1 MTHKLFATCRF
12 GLEAVVASELKNL
25 GIPVE
30 ATRDA
35 KVSFCGGSVEIAR
48 ANLFLRTAER
58 VFLEAGSF
66 FADTFDALYEGTKA
80 LAWEGYIP
88 KDAKI
93 IVKGKQARSKL
104 HSVSDVQSIV
114 KKAIVDRLAP
124 RYGLIRLPETGK
136 AVIVEA
142 GLLLDNAVLALDS
155 SGAGLARR
163 GYHTL
168 NVQAPLS
175 ETLAAALVLLS
186 RWDKETPL
194 WDPFCGSGTI
204 PIEAQMIAMDI
215 APGLNREFAY
225 YEWDFLEKKARAL
238 ANEEARERQSKGKAA
253 RVFGSDIDE
262 RALGVAKTHAKQAG
276 VKGISFKKMDVSA
289 FKPDGK
295 PVVVCNPPYGERLGS
310 KAEAERLFRDMGKAF
325 RAADLESV
333 NVLCAHTGFERFY
346 GQRATKRRNLYNSGL
361 KCQLFRFE

>member
-1 MTHKLFATCRF
+1 MTYNLFATCRF
-12 GLEAVVASELKNL
+12 GLESVVASELKRL
-25 GIPVE
+25 GIPVQ

-35 KVSFCGGSVEIAR
+35 KVSFRGGSVEIAR

-58 VFLEAGSF
+58 VFLEAGSYN
-66 FADTFDALYEGTKA
+66 ADTFDALYEGAKA
-80 LAWEGYIP
+80 LAWEEFIP

-124 RYGLIRLPETGK
+124 RCGLNRLPETGK
-136 AVIVEA
+136 TVIVEA
-142 GLLLDNAVLALDS
+142 GLLLDNAVLSLDA

-225 YEWDFLEKKARAL
+225 YEWAFLDKKARAL
-238 ANEEARERQSKGKAA
+238 AMEEALERKSKGAA
-253 RVFGSDIDE
+253 AKVFGSDIDE
-262 RALGVAKTHAKQAG
+262 RALRVAKTHAKQAG
-276 VKGISFKKMDVSA
+276 VKGISFRKMDIKA
-289 FKPDGK
+289 FRPEGK

-310 KAEAERLFRDMGKAF
+310 KSEAEKLFREMGKAL
-325 RAADLESV
+325 READLASV
-333 NVLCAHTGFERFY
+333 NVLCAHAGFERFY
-346 GQRATKRRNLYNSGL
+346 GQRAAKKRNLYNSGL
-361 KCQLFRFE
+361 KCQYYRFE

>member
-1 MTHKLFATCRF
+1 MHKLFATCRF
-12 GLEAVVASELKNL
+12 GLESTVASELKRL
-25 GIPVE
+25 GVKDLQ
-30 ATRDA
+30 TRDA
-35 KVSFCGGSVEIAR
+35 RVSFCGGALEIAR

-66 FADTFDALYEGTKA
+66 EADTFDALYEGTKA
-80 LAWEGYIP
+80 IAWEDYIP
-88 KDAKI
+88 KDAKV

-124 RYGLIRLPETGK
+124 RFGLVRLPETGK
-136 AVIVEA
+136 TVIVEA
-142 GLLLDNAVLALDS
+142 GLLLDIATLALDS

-186 RWDKETPL
+186 RWDCETPL

-204 PIEAQMIAMDI
+204 PIEAQMIAMGI
-215 APGLNREFAY
+215 APGLNRDFAY
-225 YEWDFLEKKARAL
+225 YEWDFLDKKARAM
-238 ANEEARERQSKGKAA
+238 AEDEAMERRTRGNKA
-253 RVFGSDIDE
+253 RVTGSDIDE
-262 RALGVAKTHAKQAG
+262 KALAVAKAHAKRAG
-276 VKGISFKKMDVSA
+276 VQVSFKKLDVAA
-289 FKPDGK
+289 FKPAEK
-295 PVVVCNPPYGERLGS
+295 SIVICNPPYGERLGS
-310 KAEAERLFRDMGKAF
+310 KAEAEKLFRAMGKAF
-325 RAADLESV
+325 RAAGPESV

-346 GQRATKRRNLYNSGL
+346 GQRAVKRRNLYNSGL